1 MIITTSLI
9 VAQALENTKNQL
21 LVTGGHLR
29 KKSMSFVGN
38 WAANAIS
45 SINAGISFMSC
56 DGFHTDGPC
65 IRSYREIDIKQA
77 ILKNSKE
84 NVLITDSSKFSK
96 QGLYRFTTFDKFNL
110 LITDEN
116 INGNERDLIPD
127 NIELITV

>member
-1 MIITTSLI
+1 
-9 VAQALENTKNQL
+9 
-21 LVTGGHLR
+21 
-29 KKSMSFVGN
+29 
-38 WAANAIS
+38 
-45 SINAGISFMSC
+45 MSC